1 MNGLMHRRVR
11 CPGWFVLGI
20 AACLPLAAQ
29 QYPFQ
34 LFDFDS
40 GLNNLAVES
49 IFQDH
54 EGFLWVGTQNGLF
67 RYDGRSFVEFGRK
80 DLAPGAFILSIHQ
93 TPDGILWLG
102 TSKGLY
108 RSAGGG
114 FVAVP
119 LLGAGDQRVNGKSG
133 LASDAAG
140 RLYVATREGLA
151 IGEKKGAAGEWVF
164 KIVARHDGSGPRA
177 KAVAGVA
184 VRRSGRVIFGCA
196 MDLCEL
202 DDKDQVRLY
211 AAQPSA
217 GQGPWSFLFEDPK
230 GNLYARSARR
240 VEVLRPGTARFEPLK
255 APMDLQSPWVPQMG
269 GDYAGRILIPVFGGL
284 AILDE
289 GKWQLVGKANGLPG
303 DSVSSVYLDREG
315 SVWLGMNGRGL
326 ARWVGYGEWES
337 YTSAEGLAN
346 ETVWQIV
353 VDPLHRVWAGTGEGV
368 FRAERQG
375 NIYRFR
381 RAPEFPKGAVVAMAL
396 GKDGALWAAA
406 GGRIFRRDAR
416 SGTLRS
422 WQVPGLEPGALIMR
436 LCAGRDGR
444 IYAAIS
450 GRPSLVALDDKG
462 RWSEVPLPSD
472 QLLHGLM
479 VAEAPNGD
487 LWYGA
492 EEGLFRFTGGRW
504 FRYTKADGLLN
515 DSVHGISFGPSGEV
529 WIVYNLPAGLTRGVP
544 DQGGKLR
551 FQHFTIAD
559 GLPSQLIY
567 FARFDALGNLWVGT
581 DRGVAVYDGKAWVP
595 YRRGDGLIWDDC
607 NTDAFA
613 AEPDGTVWIGT
624 SGGLSRYKEA
634 TAKPSPGTPRTVITS
649 IRLGRQWFSPGERAE
664 VRHTDN
670 TLTVRFAVLRF
681 AKPSAQ
687 RYLYRLAGLSDAWKE
702 TRLPEI
708 QFPDLPP
715 GRYRLEV
722 RGFDGSRYWS
732 GSPAVFEF
740 RIHPPWW
747 AHPLFRLAMIV
758 LVLSG
763 TGLYLRQ
770 SRIRHEREKARLE
783 RAVEER
789 TRQLRIE
796 KERSERANR
805 LKDEFLANISHEIR
819 TPMNGIVGMT
829 ELALTTELS
838 AEQREYLETVKLSA
852 DRLLHLLNDILDL
865 SKIEAGYMEI
875 HEEPFSPRTVVEHA
889 LAAVSSRAREKGLQ
903 LSAQV
908 DASVPPVVAG
918 DEQRVFQ
925 VLLNLLNNAV
935 KFTERGGVSVKVE
948 AEPADNGRFRLRFEV
963 RDTGIGIPRE
973 HQQAI
978 FEAFRQAD
986 GSITRRFGGTGLG
999 LAISSRLAK
1008 LMGGGIRVES
1018 EPGQGSTFTLEILV
1032 GACAVTGLEPK
1043 PVAAAASVPTPAA
1056 PSGQSAP
1063 ARPSG
1068 RKLRILLAEDNLVNR
1083 RLVELL
1089 MNRQGHEVVSVE
1101 DGKKAVE
1108 LAQRE
1113 HFDVILMDVQM
1124 PEMDGLEATRQI
1136 RQLEQALG
1144 GARRPILAL
1153 TANAMRGDQEVCLN
1167 AGMDGYIAKPF
1178 EAEKLLRAVDEAARL
1193 AAEHSNS

>member
-375 NIYRFR
+375 
-381 RAPEFPKGAVVAMAL
+381 
-396 GKDGALWAAA
+396 
-406 GGRIFRRDAR
+406 
-416 SGTLRS
+416 
-422 WQVPGLEPGALIMR
+422 
-436 LCAGRDGR
+436 
-444 IYAAIS
+444 
-450 GRPSLVALDDKG
+450 
-462 RWSEVPLPSD
+462 
-472 QLLHGLM
+472 
-479 VAEAPNGD
+479 
-487 LWYGA
+487 
-492 EEGLFRFTGGRW
+492 
-504 FRYTKADGLLN
+504 
-515 DSVHGISFGPSGEV
+515 
-529 WIVYNLPAGLTRGVP
+529 
-544 DQGGKLR
+544 
-551 FQHFTIAD
+551 
-559 GLPSQLIY
+559 
-567 FARFDALGNLWVGT
+567 
-581 DRGVAVYDGKAWVP
+581 
-595 YRRGDGLIWDDC
+595 
-607 NTDAFA
+607 
-613 AEPDGTVWIGT
+613 
-624 SGGLSRYKEA
+624 
-634 TAKPSPGTPRTVITS
+634 
-649 IRLGRQWFSPGERAE
+649 
-664 VRHTDN
+664 
-670 TLTVRFAVLRF
+670 
-681 AKPSAQ
+681 
-687 RYLYRLAGLSDAWKE
+687 
-702 TRLPEI
+702 
-708 QFPDLPP
+708 
-715 GRYRLEV
+715 
-722 RGFDGSRYWS
+722 
-732 GSPAVFEF
+732 
-740 RIHPPWW
+740 
-747 AHPLFRLAMIV
+747 
-758 LVLSG
+758 
-763 TGLYLRQ
+763 
-770 SRIRHEREKARLE
+770 
-783 RAVEER
+783 
-789 TRQLRIE
+789 
-796 KERSERANR
+796 
-805 LKDEFLANISHEIR
+805 
-819 TPMNGIVGMT
+819 
-829 ELALTTELS
+829 
-838 AEQREYLETVKLSA
+838 
-852 DRLLHLLNDILDL
+852 
-865 SKIEAGYMEI
+865 
-875 HEEPFSPRTVVEHA
+875 
-889 LAAVSSRAREKGLQ
+889 
-903 LSAQV
+903 
-908 DASVPPVVAG
+908 
-918 DEQRVFQ
+918 
-925 VLLNLLNNAV
+925 
-935 KFTERGGVSVKVE
+935 
-948 AEPADNGRFRLRFEV
+948 
-963 RDTGIGIPRE
+963 
-973 HQQAI
+973 
-978 FEAFRQAD
+978 
-986 GSITRRFGGTGLG
+986 
-999 LAISSRLAK
+999 
-1008 LMGGGIRVES
+1008 
-1018 EPGQGSTFTLEILV
+1018 TFT
-1032 GACAVTGLEPK
+1032 
-1043 PVAAAASVPTPAA
+1043 
-1056 PSGQSAP
+1056 
-1063 ARPSG
+1063 
-1068 RKLRILLAEDNLVNR
+1068 
-1083 RLVELL
+1083 
-1089 MNRQGHEVVSVE
+1089 VS
-1101 DGKKAVE
+1101 
-1108 LAQRE
+1108 
-1113 HFDVILMDVQM
+1113 
-1124 PEMDGLEATRQI
+1124 
-1136 RQLEQALG
+1136 
-1144 GARRPILAL
+1144 GARRSFRKAPSLPWLWAKTAL
-1153 TANAMRGDQEVCLN
+1153 CGRPREGESFAAMPGPARCGPGKCRVWSRG
-1167 AGMDGYIAKPF
+1167 P
-1178 EAEKLLRAVDEAARL
+1178 
-1193 AAEHSNS
+1193 